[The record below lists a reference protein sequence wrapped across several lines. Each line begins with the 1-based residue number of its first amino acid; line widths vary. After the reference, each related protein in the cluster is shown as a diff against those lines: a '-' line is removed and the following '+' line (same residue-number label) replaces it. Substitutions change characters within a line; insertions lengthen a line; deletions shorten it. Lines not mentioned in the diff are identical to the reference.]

1 MCLGNLQCLDY
12 RQHSSREA
20 GPNPERGWSKVFL
33 RPAAFGWDFVGGGG
47 ARSGGKMANSITK
60 DSWAAPFKR
69 IARLNT

>member
-47 ARSGGKMANSITK
+47 TEWGEDGQLHHQGLMGS
-60 DSWAAPFKR
+60 P
-69 IARLNT
+69 L